1 MVIPVG
7 RLFRPNERQVA
18 QLAKKDYLGKATVGG
33 VTHLPTS
40 PVPWTAWGRVE
51 GIQEDVSPLWHS
63 GMTMRILPI
72 VRKERFQ
79 FLPSSWSSVTPEV
92 PLRMLSLRTEA
103 KDKRQS

>member
-1 MVIPVG
+1 MIPVG

-51 GIQEDVSPLWHS
+51 GIQEDMAPLWHS

-79 FLPSSWSSVTPEV
+79 VPSVILVLSNSRGSSQDAE
-92 PLRMLSLRTEA
+92 SQ
-103 KDKRQS
+103 D